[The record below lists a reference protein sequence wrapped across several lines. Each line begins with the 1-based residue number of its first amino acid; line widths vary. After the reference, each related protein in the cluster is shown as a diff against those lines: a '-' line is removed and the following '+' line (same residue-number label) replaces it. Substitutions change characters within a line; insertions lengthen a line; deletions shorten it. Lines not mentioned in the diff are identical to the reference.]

1 MSNNNI
7 VSILHNDYIKRYKT
21 QITIF
26 IVIII
31 FVFAGSFAYKRF
43 IQPTVENLNED
54 LSNDSTR
61 SGESQLY
68 FFHADWCPHCK
79 RAKPEWDKIVKNYDN
94 KDFGKYK
101 MQMIDVDCSEGDD
114 PLIQKYSIDGYP
126 TILMIKDGKRIDY
139 DAKITYDNLDKFITD
154 LLQ

>member
-31 FVFAGSFAYKRF
+31 FVIASIFAYKWF

-54 LSNDSTR
+54 LSNDSKRT
-61 SGESQLY
+61 GESQLY

-79 RAKPEWDKIVKNYDN
+79 RAKPEWDNIVKNYDN
-94 KDFGKYK
+94 KHTIMGYK
-101 MQMIDVDCSEGDD
+101 GAYRTVLCAAVDENEFR
-114 PLIQKYSIDGYP
+114 GY
-126 TILMIKDGKRIDY
+126 
-139 DAKITYDNLDKFITD
+139 
-154 LLQ
+154 

>member
-1 MSNNNI
+1 MSNNI
-7 VSILHNDYIKRYKT
+7 VSILHNDYIKRYNT

-31 FVFAGSFAYKRF
+31 FVIASIFAYKWF

-54 LSNDSTR
+54 LSNDSKRT
-61 SGESQLY
+61 GESQLY

-79 RAKPEWDKIVKNYDN
+79 RAKPEWDNIVKNYDD

-101 MQMIDVDCSEGDD
+101 LKTIEVDCSEGDD
-114 PLIQKYSIDGYP
+114 PLIQQYSIDGYP
-126 TILMIKDGKRIDY
+126 TILMIKDDKRIDY
-139 DAKITYDNLDKFITD
+139 DAKISYDNLDKFITD

>member
-31 FVFAGSFAYKRF
+31 FVIASIFAYKWF

-54 LSNDSTR
+54 LSNDSKRT
-61 SGESQLY
+61 GESQLY

-79 RAKPEWDKIVKNYDN
+79 RAKPEWDNIVKNYDN

-101 MQMIDVDCSEGDD
+101 LKTIEVDCSEGDD
-114 PLIQKYSIDGYP
+114 PLIQQYSIDGYP
-126 TILMIKDGKRIDY
+126 TILMIKDDKRIDY
-139 DAKITYDNLDKFITD
+139 DAKISYDNLDKFITD

>member
-1 MSNNNI
+1 MSNNI
-7 VSILHNDYIKRYKT
+7 VSILHNDYIKRYNT

-31 FVFAGSFAYKRF
+31 FVIASIFAYKWF

-54 LSNDSTR
+54 LSNDSKRT
-61 SGESQLY
+61 GESQLY

-79 RAKPEWDKIVKNYDN
+79 RAKPEWDNIVKNYDN

-101 MQMIDVDCSEGDD
+101 LKTIEVDCSEGDD
-114 PLIQKYSIDGYP
+114 PLIQQYSIDGYP
-126 TILMIKDGKRIDY
+126 TILMIKDDKRIDY
-139 DAKITYDNLDKFITD
+139 DAKISYDNLDKFITD

>member
-1 MSNNNI
+1 MSNNI
-7 VSILHNDYIKRYKT
+7 VSILHNDYIKRYNT

-31 FVFAGSFAYKRF
+31 FVIASIFAYKWF

-54 LSNDSTR
+54 LSNDSKRT
-61 SGESQLY
+61 GESQLY

-79 RAKPEWDKIVKNYDN
+79 RAKPEWDNIVKNYDN

-101 MQMIDVDCSEGDD
+101 LKTIEVDCSEGDD
-114 PLIQKYSIDGYP
+114 PLIQQYSIDGYP
-126 TILMIKDGKRIDY
+126 TILMIKDDKRIDY
-139 DAKITYDNLDKFITD
+139 DAKISYDNLNKFITD